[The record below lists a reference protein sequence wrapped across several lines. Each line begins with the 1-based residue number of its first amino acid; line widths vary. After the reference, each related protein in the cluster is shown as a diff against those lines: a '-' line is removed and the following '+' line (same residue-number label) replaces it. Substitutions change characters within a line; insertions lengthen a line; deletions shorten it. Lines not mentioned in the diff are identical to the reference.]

1 MNEEKRLKRY
11 YGEGGWRREDGV
23 RALEEWR
30 EKTYIFK
37 KPADLKGISGAAIKQ
52 VAKMIETALQKSYI
66 YNPFC
71 GRLIED
77 IKGGDMKS
85 SCERCLFLN
94 TCFDV
99 EGIKA
104 EAMTN

>member
-30 EKTYIFK
+30 ERTYIFK

-52 VAKMIETALQKSYI
+52 VAKMIETALKKDYL

-71 GRLIED
+71 GREIEK
-77 IKGGDMKS
+77 IKTEAPLPHCRDCYFSGVCYSEGG
-85 SCERCLFLN
+85 E
-94 TCFDV
+94 T
-99 EGIKA
+99 I
-104 EAMTN
+104 